1 MKGTS
6 LFAAWLLRGPRK
18 PYTLN
23 SNRLA
28 AKTNGII
35 KVVMRNHE
43 KKNREHGEEDG
54 EEARGH
60 GSHSGDKEVGKLPYL
75 QDPVPATSL
84 FWQ

>member
-1 MKGTS
+1 MK
-6 LFAAWLLRGPRK
+6 
-18 PYTLN
+18 
-23 SNRLA
+23 
-28 AKTNGII
+28 
-35 KVVMRNHE
+35 